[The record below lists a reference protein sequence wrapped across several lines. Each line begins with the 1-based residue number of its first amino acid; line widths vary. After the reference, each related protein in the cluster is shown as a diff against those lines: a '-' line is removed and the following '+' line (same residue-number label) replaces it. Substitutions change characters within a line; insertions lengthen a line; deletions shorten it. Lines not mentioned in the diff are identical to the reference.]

1 MKVRTD
7 MIRLAK
13 ELHTWVGISSGIL
26 LFICFFAGGLSM
38 FQHDLSRWATPPQQQ
53 LSSIQ
58 PYQYN
63 QLVSQVQQYDSETLK
78 SFQINFTSK
87 EFYYAPIQWKAA
99 QAHGQ
104 DDHDFDTHQNTML
117 ATLNVD
123 GSLKVQQENLSKL
136 GWLIEQ
142 LHETAGIPGMVGH
155 HTFGVYVMGIVAVLY
170 FLAIMTGLII
180 LLPTLVKDYFA
191 IRKGKNKK
199 RFWLD
204 AHNVVGIT
212 SLPFHILISISV
224 IVFAFH
230 DLFYDVMGQL
240 VSKGKPLF
248 DRPAAVKI
256 VEPAPKLDVEK
267 IMVRIQQQAPEYEL
281 YSINFRNLDQPN
293 KATARAQLYSADQM
307 LRGDHFDVM
316 MFNPYQTSPYSTNN
330 LNKNTTAL
338 DQVIKSMFSLHFGN
352 YGGNITRWLYVILGI
367 GGAFLF
373 YSGNILWIESRIKRQ
388 KNPNLPPAQQRK
400 DVRFI
405 AALTVGSCI
414 GCVTAIVGGMLL
426 GKWSFMIQPN
436 LLSMNQ
442 VLMYSYYTIFV
453 LAVIYSF
460 IRGVAIVL
468 PQLLLITA
476 ILLFLLPLTSIIALL
491 LPNIGLWASY
501 GHLWWIDFI
510 TVLFALAFLRFY
522 QQAKTRQ
529 QHAELGSIWSNVK
542 IEQ

>member
-7 MIRLAK
+7 IIRLAK
-13 ELHTWVGISSGIL
+13 ELHTWVGITSGIL

-58 PYQYN
+58 PHQYN
-63 QLVSQVQQYDSETLK
+63 QLVSQVQQYDSEALK
-78 SFQINFTSK
+78 SFQINFASK
-87 EFYYAPIQWKAA
+87 EFYYAPIQWKVPEKK
-99 QAHGQ
+99 GQ
-104 DDHDFDTHQNTML
+104 DDHDFDTHQHAML
-117 ATLNVD
+117 ATLNAD
-123 GSLKVQQENLSKL
+123 GTLKVEQENLSKL

-142 LHETAGIPGMVGH
+142 LHETAGIPGMLGH
-155 HTFGVYVMGIVAVLY
+155 HTIGVYVMGIVAVMY
-170 FLAIMTGLII
+170 FLAIMTGLIV

-212 SLPFHILISISV
+212 SLPFHILISITV

-230 DLFYDVMGQL
+230 DVFYDVIGQL
-240 VSKGKPLF
+240 VNKGKPMF
-248 DRPAAVKI
+248 DRPTAVKI
-256 VEPAPKLDVEK
+256 VESRPTLDVEK
-267 IMVRIQQQAPEYEL
+267 IMAQIQQQAPEYEL
-281 YSINFRNLDQPN
+281 SSISFRNLDQPN
-293 KATARAQLYSADQM
+293 KATARAQLYSSEQM

-316 MFNPYQTSPYSTNN
+316 MFNPYQTTPYSTNN
-330 LNKNTTAL
+330 LDTHITPA
-338 DQVIKSMFSLHFGN
+338 DQLIRSMFSLHFGN

-373 YSGNILWIESRIKRQ
+373 YSGNILWIESRLKRQ

-405 AALTVGSCI
+405 AALTVGTCI
-414 GCVTAIVGGMLL
+414 GCVGAIVGGMLL
-426 GKWSFMIQPN
+426 GKWSFVVHPN
-436 LLSMNQ
+436 LNSMNQ
-442 VLMYSYYTIFV
+442 VLMYSYYAIFS
-453 LAVIYSF
+453 LAVIYAF
-460 IRGVAIVL
+460 VRGVAIAL
-468 PQLLLITA
+468 PHLLLVTA
-476 ILLFLLPLTSIIALL
+476 ILLFLLPFTSIFALL
-491 LPNIGLWASY
+491 LPNIGLWASHSS
-501 GHLWWIDFI
+501 GWWIDI
-510 TVLFALAFLRFY
+510 IAILFGLAFLRFY

-529 QHAELGSIWSNVK
+529 QHAELGSIWSNAK

>member
-7 MIRLAK
+7 ILRLAK
-13 ELHTWVGISSGIL
+13 ELHTWVGITAGIL

-38 FQHDLSRWATPPQQQ
+38 FQHDLSKWATPPQQS
-53 LSSIQ
+53 LSAIQ
-58 PYQYN
+58 SNQYN
-63 QLVSQVQQYDSETLK
+63 ALVAQVQQQYPEAHK
-78 SFQINFTSK
+78 SFRINLKSK
-87 EFYYAPIQWKAA
+87 EFYYAPMQWKAA
-99 QAHGQ
+99 DGHGQ
-104 DDHDFDTHQNTML
+104 DDHDFDTNQNTML
-117 ATLNVD
+117 ATLKSNGELHVE
-123 GSLKVQQENLSKL
+123 QENLSKL

-142 LHETAGIPGMVGH
+142 LHETAGVPGTIGH
-155 HTFGVYVMGIVAVLY
+155 HTVGVYVMGVVSVLY
-170 FLAIMTGLII
+170 FLALMTGLII

-230 DLFYDVMGQL
+230 DLFFDAIEQVI
-240 VSKGKPLF
+240 SKDQPLF
-248 DRPAAVKI
+248 GRPAAVKI

-267 IMVRIQQQAPEYEL
+267 IVARIQQQAPEYTL
-281 YSINFRNLDQPN
+281 SSINFRNLDQPN
-293 KATARAQLYSADQM
+293 KASARAQLYSADQM
-307 LRGDHFDVM
+307 LRGDYFDVM
-316 MFNPYQTSPYSTNN
+316 VFNPYQTDPYSTNN
-330 LNKNTTAL
+330 LNTNSTGL
-338 DQVIKSMFSLHFGN
+338 DQLVKSMFSLHFGN

-373 YSGNILWIESRIKRQ
+373 YSGNILWIESRLKRQ
-388 KNPNLPPAQQRK
+388 KNPNLPPLQQRK

-414 GCVTAIVGGMLL
+414 GCVGAIAGGMLF
-426 GKWSFMIQPN
+426 GKWSFVIQPN
-436 LLSMNQ
+436 LNSMNQ
-442 VLMYSYYTIFV
+442 VLMYSYYAIFV
-453 LAVIYSF
+453 LAVIYAF
-460 IRGVAIVL
+460 VRGVATAL
-468 PQLLLITA
+468 PHLMFFTA

-491 LPNIGLWASY
+491 IPNIGLWASH
-501 GHLWWIDFI
+501 GNLWWIDI
-510 TVLFALAFLRFY
+510 IAIVFALAFLRFY